1 MDKAGAA
8 LGTAKEFKD
17 VFEVAGVPAFNQ
29 FYFFGVF
36 PWKYLYR
43 GYYSAWHLVSA
54 PTIENPNNQRK
65 MFYLNLP
72 KALCSE
78 LAGMV
83 WTDQCDVSVSTEGL
97 VPAEGQ
103 TDPLNDYVQSVLRYN
118 NFNTKMGEAIE
129 QAAALGGE
137 ALKVWFEQKHD
148 GEGNVVDG
156 KIRVGYCMA
165 DQFVPTAWDSA
176 EVTEGIFI
184 SRQAK
189 DGYYYTRLEWH
200 KWDGDTYVI
209 TNDLYRADGKASVSK
224 EPQDILGSWYPLNAI
239 YPFLAEETPL
249 TGIEK
254 SLFSY
259 FRTPT
264 ANNVDDNSPLGV
276 SIYANAME
284 TLHAIDI
291 CFDSFVREFQ
301 LGKKR
306 IIVPARMIKTVIDPV
321 SGQPRRYFDST
332 DETYEALNTDDP
344 DSLKIVDNSVAL
356 RIDEH
361 VAAMNAFL
369 NIFCLQVG
377 LSAGTFSFNANGGVK
392 TATEVVSENSKTYKT
407 VKCFQNQIKP
417 AIVRMVE
424 NIIAVASLYDVEW
437 HGVKVADLASPGF
450 NVNVSL
456 DDGITQDRQTNINE
470 GVLLMGNGVLSKEA
484 FLTDPKYGQ
493 ALTPEAAKMMLQQV
507 AAESTVSPGLIDT
520 MMGANDDA
528 TNAPAEAPAEAGKL
542 NGAQTQSLI
551 MVIAQYQSGQL
562 TIGQAIQ
569 ILSASIGVTKDK
581 AKSIILGKNDGD
593 TK

>member
-1 MDKAGAA
+1 MFDTIKRTVKSWMERVGAA
-8 LGTAKEFKD
+8 TGASREFKD
-17 VFEVAGVPAFNQ
+17 VFEVGGVPAFNQ
-29 FYFFGVF
+29 FYFFGIF

-43 GYYSAWHLVSA
+43 GYYSAWHLVAA
-54 PTIENPNNQRK
+54 PTIENREAKRK

-83 WTDQCDVSVSTEGL
+83 WTDQSGVSVSVDGL
-97 VPAEGQ
+97 VPADGE
-103 TDPLNDYVQSVLRYN
+103 TDPLDDFVQSVLTAN

-129 QAAALGGE
+129 QAAAIGGE

-148 GEGNVVDG
+148 ENGVVIPGSG
-156 KIRVGYCMA
+156 KIRIGYCMA
-165 DQFVPTAWDSA
+165 DQFVPTAWDNA
-176 EVTEGIFI
+176 EITEGIFI

-209 TNDLYRADGKASVSK
+209 TNELYRADRKASTSK
-224 EPQDILGSWYPLNAI
+224 EPQDILGYRYPLNAI
-239 YPFLAEETPL
+239 YPFLSEETPVKK
-249 TGIEK
+249 IEK
-254 SLFSY
+254 SLFAY

-284 TLHAIDI
+284 TLHALDI

-306 IIVPARMIKTVIDPV
+306 IIVPARMIKTVIDPT
-321 SGQPRRYFDST
+321 SGLPRRYFDST
-332 DETYEALNTDDP
+332 DEVYEALNTEDP
-344 DSLKIVDNSVAL
+344 DGLKIVDNSIEL
-356 RIDEH
+356 RIEEH

-377 LSAGTFSFNANGGVK
+377 LSAGTFSFDANGGVK

-417 AIVRMVE
+417 AIVRTVE
-424 NIIAVASLYDVEW
+424 NIIVVASLYDVEW
-437 HGVKVADLASPGF
+437 NGVKVADLAGPGYHI
-450 NVNVSL
+450 NVSL

-470 GVLLMGNGVLSKEA
+470 GILLMGNGVLSKEA

-493 ALTPEAAKMMLQQV
+493 SLTPEEAQVMLQQI
-507 AAESTVSPGLIDT
+507 AAEGKVNSLSIDT
-520 MMGANDDA
+520 LD
-528 TNAPAEAPAEAGKL
+528 
-542 NGAQTQSLI
+542 
-551 MVIAQYQSGQL
+551 
-562 TIGQAIQ
+562 
-569 ILSASIGVTKDK
+569 LSTGE
-581 AKSIILGKNDGD
+581 
-593 TK
+593 

>member
-1 MDKAGAA
+1 MFDNIKRVVRGWMDKAGAA

-17 VFEVAGVPAFNQ
+17 IFELGGVPAFNQ
-29 FYFFGVF
+29 FYFFGIF
-36 PWKYLYR
+36 PWRYLYR
-43 GYYSAWHLVSA
+43 GYYSAWHLVAA
-54 PTIENPNNQRK
+54 PTIENGNNKRK

-83 WTDQCDVSVSTEGL
+83 WTDQCEVAVSVDGL
-97 VPAEGQ
+97 VPADGE
-103 TDPLNDYVQSVLRYN
+103 TDPLNDFVQSVLRAN
-118 NFNTKMGEAIE
+118 NFNTKMGESIE

-137 ALKVWFEQKHD
+137 ALKVWVEQRHD
-148 GEGNVVDG
+148 NDGNVIPGSD
-156 KIRVGYCMA
+156 KIKIGYCMA
-165 DQFVPTAWDSA
+165 DQFVPTAWDNA
-176 EVTEGIFI
+176 EITEGIFI

-209 TNDLYRADGKASVSK
+209 TNELYRADGKASTSK
-224 EPQDILGSWYPLNAI
+224 EPQDILGYRYPLNVI
-239 YPFLAEETPL
+239 YPFLAEETPVK
-249 TGIEK
+249 GVEK
-254 SLFSY
+254 SLFAY

-306 IIVPARMIKTVIDPV
+306 IIVPARMIKTVIDPT
-321 SGQPRRYFDST
+321 SGLPRRYFDST
-332 DETYEALNTDDP
+332 DEVYEALNTEDP
-344 DSLKIVDNSVAL
+344 DGLKIVDNSIEL
-356 RIDEH
+356 RIEEH

-377 LSAGTFSFNANGGVK
+377 LSAGTFSFDASGGVK

-417 AIVRMVE
+417 AIERTVE
-424 NIIAVASLYDVEW
+424 NIIAVAMLYDMEW
-437 HGVKVADLASPGF
+437 HGVKVAELAKPGYHI
-450 NVNVSL
+450 NVAL

-470 GVLLMGNGVLSKEA
+470 GILLMGNGVLSKEA

-493 ALTPEAAKMMLQQV
+493 SLTPEQAQSMLQQI
-507 AAESTVSPGLIDT
+507 AAEGKITSLSIDT
-520 MMGANDDA
+520 LDLG
-528 TNAPAEAPAEAGKL
+528 TAE
-542 NGAQTQSLI
+542 
-551 MVIAQYQSGQL
+551 
-562 TIGQAIQ
+562 
-569 ILSASIGVTKDK
+569 
-581 AKSIILGKNDGD
+581 
-593 TK
+593 